1 MKNIILNYIIHPK
14 PPKCKECLHRELSC
28 PKPCFVNI
36 ILANTVSSL
45 EMTFC
50 KMVQSEQKSKNP
62 EQGDFSY
69 IDVAV
74 QRFLAMR
81 QEYLDSIIC
90 SEFPPSQVINIRTY

>member
-1 MKNIILNYIIHPK
+1 
-14 PPKCKECLHRELSC
+14 
-28 PKPCFVNI
+28 
-36 ILANTVSSL
+36 
-45 EMTFC
+45 
-50 KMVQSEQKSKNP
+50 MVQSEQKSKNP